1 MIENKTLF
9 YHELKTNLEQVKEQ
23 LLEKSIGPECLK
35 DACLTVWE
43 LFYLSRKKGTLSL
56 EAVREKDSI
65 RNLIC
70 GKELSSMIGLL
81 VDGAEPEII
90 EDIFLKRYYSRNY
103 CGLEGF
109 LYLFYLDSILYILS
123 TPHSWDYEENIKSY
137 MPIEIGD
144 EISSWIAAREKKAI
158 DQSEA
163 DWKTLME
170 RDLPVNNTN
179 SEYYIIKLVDYCLTE
194 MNDNDI
200 QRVLRD
206 IDNNDDALLMKGLS
220 GNGLKRL
227 HDNLSPRLFSML
239 LEDMKYM
246 GPTDLSEIAGAAN
259 LFFRVML
266 KLDDAKEISVPKIPK
281 MLFGNKDKT
290 NLSETKLS

>member
-1 MIENKTLF
+1 MMENKALF
-9 YHELKTNLEQVKEQ
+9 YNELKNNLDQVREQ
-23 LLEKSIGPECLK
+23 LLENSIDPNCLK
-35 DACLTVWE
+35 DACLAVWE
-43 LFYLSRKKGTLSL
+43 LFYLSRKEGTLSL
-56 EAVREKDSI
+56 EAVREKESI
-65 RNLIC
+65 KNLIC
-70 GKELSSMIGLL
+70 GKELSSMIDLL
-81 VDGAEPEII
+81 VNGADPEVI

-109 LYLFYLDSILYILS
+109 LYLFYLDSILYIQS

-144 EISSWIAAREKKAI
+144 EISSWIAACEKKAI

-170 RDLPVNNTN
+170 RDLPVDNTN

-200 QRVLRD
+200 QRLLRD
-206 IDNNDDALLMKGLS
+206 IDNNDDALIMKGLS
-220 GNGLKRL
+220 GNALKRL

-239 LEDMKYM
+239 LEDMRYI
-246 GPTDLSEIAGAAN
+246 GPVDLSEIAGAAN
-259 LFFRVML
+259 VFFRVML
-266 KLDDAKEISVPKIPK
+266 KLDDTKEISIPKIPK
-281 MLFGNKDKT
+281 ILFGNTDKT
-290 NLSETKLS
+290 REI